1 MTKSEKSK
9 RGFLSRQ
16 ILLPSFSLS
25 FCFSFFCLF
34 VFLSFCLYCIFCL
47 SVFLPLCLSVFL
59 PFYLLVFQSFCLFV
73 FLSFC
78 LALCHSIFCFTSD
91 KNTRGKIFKVFFPK
105 EQARFLRK
113 NLNRSVKNFKTRGS
127 FIYLLFTYKVLTK
140 NIRRK

>member
-59 PFYLLVFQSFCLFV
+59 PFYLSA

-78 LALCHSIFCFTSD
+78 L
-91 KNTRGKIFKVFFPK
+91 
-105 EQARFLRK
+105 
-113 NLNRSVKNFKTRGS
+113 SV
-127 FIYLLFTYKVLTK
+127 LLYVTPSSASHLTK
-140 NIRRK
+140 THEAKFLKFFFLKNRLFFCEKIWTDRLKISRQETALSICCLLKKFWPKT